1 MIYLFYTTLALTA
14 LVFIGTLKAQQAHIK
29 GLKNMYKE
37 ASRHAHA
44 LQLETLDLRA
54 KLRNAEDAKQTWAR
68 VAHEASEDI
77 NTLVRVHSGEVSA
90 MQKQIYLA
98 EQFMHRVREQKRRHM
113 QKKREAQRNG
123 N

>member
-1 MIYLFYTTLALTA
+1 MIYLFYTTLALIA
-14 LVFIGTLKAQQAHIK
+14 VVFVATLKAQQAHIK

-37 ASRHAHA
+37 ASRNAHA

-68 VAHEASEDI
+68 VAHETQDDM
-77 NTLVRVHSGEVSA
+77 NTLVRVHEGEIDLMA
-90 MQKQIYLA
+90 KQIYLA

-113 QKKREAQRNG
+113 QKKREANKC